1 MNKNIALV
9 VFSVCIAA
17 CGDNLEPP
25 DPPVDSGIDAAPARV
40 RAVVVTPSNNFT
52 PGQPGILS
60 VLDLATRTVTIGA
73 GPAMAVGS
81 DPVLRKYGDEL
92 FIINR
97 AENNITILDAGDLHL
112 VEQLGTGANTNPQ
125 DVAVVGGKLFV
136 ATFGNK
142 GMIEL
147 TRGST
152 ATLELDLGTDDPD
165 GKPNCHSVYRVGSDL
180 YVSCELLDDTNVN
193 LPPRGMGKVYVIDP
207 VTRMIKH
214 TVTLANANPF
224 GLLEQLPEH
233 APNAGD
239 LVIPSVNFAT
249 GAGCVERIA
258 VGASPASSGCM
269 VTNAQ
274 LGNFASRVDF
284 YAPEFTGPVTG
295 SAIVIPQVM
304 FAVVPKSTFDGSNLR
319 RLYLADNTL
328 DPDSVNPSTQAI
340 VDVAVCPNNGG
351 LVMSDAPSSPSA
363 GAGGLRIY
371 APSDT
376 SAPLPVGLKPASS
389 HGLVCY

>member
-1 MNKNIALV
+1 MKKIIAL
-9 VFSVCIAA
+9 CILAA
-17 CGDNLEPP
+17 CGDNIDPP
-25 DPPVDSGIDAAPARV
+25 GPPVDSSLDAAPPAV

-60 VLDLATRTVTIGA
+60 VLDMQTRQVTIGA

-81 DPVLRKYGDEL
+81 DPVLRKYGNEL
-92 FIINR
+92 FIVNR

-112 VEQLGTGANTNPQ
+112 VEQIGTGAGTNPQ
-125 DVAVVGGKLFV
+125 DVAVIGSKLYV

-142 GMIEL
+142 GMVEL

-152 ATLELDLGTDDPD
+152 ATIEFDLIVDDPD
-165 GKPNCHSVYRVGSDL
+165 GKPNCHSVYLVNDDL
-180 YVSCELLDDTNVN
+180 YVSCGLLDDTNAQ
-193 LPPRGMGKVYVIDP
+193 LPPRGAGRIYVVDP
-207 VTRMIKH
+207 VTRMI
-214 TVTLANANPF
+214 TRSITLDNANPI
-224 GLLEQLPEH
+224 GLLEQITEH

-249 GAGCVERIA
+249 GAGCIERVT
-258 VGASPASSGCM
+258 VGANAASAGCM

-274 LGNFASRVDF
+274 LGNFASRVGF
-284 YAPEFTGPVTG
+284 YTPQFTGPVTG

-304 FAVVPKSTFDGSNLR
+304 YAVVPKPTFDGSNLR
-319 RLYLADNTL
+319 RWYFSDMTL
-328 DPDSVNPSTQAI
+328 DPSPVNATTHSI
-340 VDVAVCPNNGG
+340 VDVAVCPGADG
-351 LVMSDAPSSPSA
+351 ELVMSDAPASPAA
-363 GAGGLRIY
+363 GAGGLRVF
-371 APSDT
+371 APNDT